1 MPSKAGRPLKM
12 RKKTPDKNIV
22 SDIAVNININCNTV
36 RFDRQ
41 KMIEM
46 IQKVAGQFGI
56 KKAQINFA
64 VLGDRETA
72 SLNRRFLNKTDTTD
86 VISFDLSDEADD
98 VRIFDIAVNAQMG
111 RRQAQSRGDRP
122 ESELALYFLHGLLHN
137 LGFDDS
143 TADKAAKMH
152 KTEDNILQ
160 KFGYGIVY
168 RSRPLN

>member
-1 MPSKAGRPLKM
+1 
-12 RKKTPDKNIV
+12 
-22 SDIAVNININCNTV
+22 
-36 RFDRQ
+36 
-41 KMIEM
+41 MIEM

-72 SLNRRFLNKTDTTD
+72 SLNRKFLNKTDTTD

-98 VRIFDIAVNAQMG
+98 LRIFDIAVNARMAQ
-111 RRQAQSRGDRP
+111 RQGQAKGHSS

-143 TADKAAKMH
+143 TADEAAKMH
-152 KTEDNILQ
+152 KTEDDILK
-160 KFGYGIVY
+160 KFGYGVVY
-168 RSRPLN
+168 SQKK